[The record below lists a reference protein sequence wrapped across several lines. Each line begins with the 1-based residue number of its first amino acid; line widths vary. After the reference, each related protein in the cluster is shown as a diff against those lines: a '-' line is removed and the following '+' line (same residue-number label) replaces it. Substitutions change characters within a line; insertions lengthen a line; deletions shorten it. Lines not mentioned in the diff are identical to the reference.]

1 MKYMTGK
8 EIRDSFLKFFERK
21 GHTILPSA
29 SLIPED
35 PQLLFTIAGM
45 VPFKPIFWGRV
56 EPTYTRIATVQKCL
70 RTLDIDEVGKTPRH
84 HTFFEMLGNFSFGDY
99 FKREA
104 IEYAWEYVTEV
115 LKIPEKKLWVSVYEK
130 DEEAFNI
137 WRKIIGIPER
147 KIIKMGKEDNF
158 WGPAG
163 PTGPCGPDTEIFF
176 DTGRTELCDKDPR
189 DCDPSCNCGRFVEI
203 WNLVFTEF
211 YQDENG
217 ELHPLPRKN
226 IDTGAGLERL
236 TAAIQGVY
244 SNFETDLFKPI
255 IEQIERITG
264 KKYGQNEKYDVSIR
278 VVADHSRAI
287 TALISDGVFPSNE
300 GRGYV
305 LRRIIRRASRHGWL
319 LGKKEP
325 FIFKVIHSVVEKLG
339 DTYTEMKEQE
349 SLVEKITKAEEER
362 FLERLD
368 QGINM
373 LDEMIKSSSKKIS
386 GKDVFKLYDTYGF
399 PPELTMEI
407 AKEHSLDV
415 DMEGFEMEMKKQRE
429 RARFARGER
438 EFVKFEEIYKKIA
451 TEMKSVEF
459 TGYTKFEDEA
469 EIKFIIKDGESVKY
483 ASEGETVE
491 IITEKTPF
499 YAEKGGQISDTG
511 EMYSCNFRG
520 KVVYVSN
527 PYDDIIVHKVEI
539 IEGTAKPGQTVKLT
553 VDESKRIATMR
564 AHTATHLLH
573 KALKEILGE
582 HVNQAGSLVEIDR
595 LRFDFTHYE
604 AIEIED
610 LKRIEERVNEKIL
623 ESLPVEIEYK
633 SLKEAQREGAIALF
647 EEKYGNVV
655 RVVKIDDYSKEL
667 CGGTHVSNT
676 SQIGLFKIVSE
687 ESISAGVRRIEALT
701 GFEAYN
707 FTREIDDS
715 LDSLS
720 SILEIEREKI
730 TDRVKKL
737 IVENKNLKKLIK
749 VLQEENLTN
758 NLDRIIE
765 KARSVGDIKLVEL
778 VVEEF
783 DNSVLRNTID
793 KIISKLKD
801 GVVLAFNK
809 KDKSVSLLIK
819 VSKNLTDRV
828 KANEIARILSKI
840 LGGGGG
846 GRPDFAQAG
855 GKYPDRIQDSIKSL
869 EEYLRQIAQVK
880 K

>member
-1 MKYMTGK
+1 MKYMSGR
-8 EIRDSFLKFFERK
+8 EIRSSFLKFFEQK

-45 VPFKPIFWGRV
+45 VPFKPIFWGKV
-56 EPTYTRIATVQKCL
+56 KPTYTRIATVQKCL
-70 RTLDIDEVGKTPRH
+70 RTLDIEEVGRTPRH

-99 FKREA
+99 FKKEA

-115 LKIPEKKLWVSVYEK
+115 LEIPEERLWVSVYEE

-137 WRKIIGIPER
+137 WKKFIGLPER

-176 DTGRTELCDKDPR
+176 DTGRTDLCNKSPN
-189 DCDPSCNCGRFVEI
+189 DCDPSCDCGRFVEI

-236 TAAIQGVY
+236 AAAIQGVY

-255 IEQIERITG
+255 IKVIEKITG
-264 KKYGQNEKYDVSIR
+264 KEYGKSEKNDVSIR

-325 FIFKVIHSVVEKLG
+325 FIFKIVPAVVEELG
-339 DTYTEMKEQE
+339 DVYPEMKEQQN
-349 SLVEKITKAEEER
+349 LVEKITKAEEER
-362 FLERLD
+362 FLERLE
-368 QGINM
+368 QGIKM
-373 LDEMIKSSSKKIS
+373 LDEVIKNTTRKIG

-399 PPELTMEI
+399 PPELTLEI
-407 AKEHSLDV
+407 AKEYSLDV
-415 DMEGFEMEMKKQRE
+415 DMERFKEEMEKQKE
-429 RARFARGER
+429 RARTARGELEFTKLEGVYR
-438 EFVKFEEIYKKIA
+438 EIENRIGK
-451 TEMKSVEF
+451 VEF

-469 EIKFIIKDGESVKY
+469 DLEFIIKDNQIISQALEN
-483 ASEGETVE
+483 ETVE
-491 IITEKTPF
+491 FVTTKTPF

-511 EMYSCNFRG
+511 KIYNEDFEAQVIHVTNPYNDIIIHKVKILRG
-520 KVVYVSN
+520 KAEVGK
-527 PYDDIIVHKVEI
+527 KVKMVI
-539 IEGTAKPGQTVKLT
+539 DK
-553 VDESKRIATMR
+553 DKRLATTR

-573 KALKEILGE
+573 KALKEVLGE
-582 HVNQAGSLVEIDR
+582 HVNQAGSLVDVDK

-604 AIEIED
+604 AID
-610 LKRIEERVNEKIL
+610 TKNLAKIEEIINRKIL
-623 ESLPVEIEYK
+623 ESLPVEIDYK
-633 SLKEAQREGAIALF
+633 SLNEAQKEGAIALF
-647 EEKYGNVV
+647 EEKYGDTV

-667 CGGTHVSNT
+667 CGGTHVNNT
-676 SQIGLFKIVSE
+676 SQIGLFKIISE

-701 GFEAYN
+701 GLEAYRFVN
-707 FTREIDDS
+707 KASEL
-715 LDSLS
+715 LDSIS
-720 SILEIEREKI
+720 AFLEIEKTRILEKI
-730 TDRVKKL
+730 QSLLNENKELRKTVRELQMKNLNSNLDEIISRARVVGDVKL
-737 IVENKNLKKLIK
+737 IEMVF
-749 VLQEENLTN
+749 
-758 NLDRIIE
+758 D
-765 KARSVGDIKLVEL
+765 D
-778 VVEEF
+778 F
-783 DNSVLRNTID
+783 DNSVLRDTID
-793 KIISKLKD
+793 KISSKVQNS
-801 GVVLAFNK
+801 VVLAFNK
-809 KDKSVSLLIK
+809 KTDSNVSVMVKI
-819 VSKNLTDRV
+819 SKNLTDRF
-828 KANEIARILSKI
+828 KASEVAKFLAQI

-846 GRPDFAQAG
+846 GRSDFAQAG
-855 GKYPDRIQDSIKSL
+855 GKYPNKIEEAIKAV
-869 EEYLRQIAQVK
+869 EEFLK
-880 K
+880 TK